1 MIVTP
6 TQVQQYHDQGFCV
19 LKNVIPHEYLEN
31 LRAECGRYVDVMH
44 EEMDRK
50 GTDTLGISHR
60 NSRYFISRRGLESA
74 KLSAFLFSDLMAQV
88 TQALLGPNVYLF
100 NEQFVVKSAEKG
112 MKFAW
117 HQDGGYVMAHG
128 GIPHT
133 PYLSCW
139 CPLDDAT
146 IENGTVY
153 ILPFDRAGTREIQT
167 HMREEGTNDQVG
179 YFGSDPGEP
188 VEVPAGSIVAF
199 TSATFHRSGP
209 NTTDKM
215 RRVYLAQYSDEPL
228 RKQADHSLWGWAVP
242 FLEGGKNVA
251 AVAA

>member
-1 MIVTP
+1 VLIAP
-6 TQVQQYHDQGFCV
+6 QQIQQYHTQGFCV
-19 LKNVIPHEYLEN
+19 LPNVIPPDHLTN
-31 LRAECGRYVDVMH
+31 LRGECARWIDAIH
-44 EEMDRK
+44 AEMDAK

-60 NSRYFISRRGLESA
+60 HSRYFISRRAQQSEKMLG
-74 KLSAFLFSDLMAQV
+74 FLFSDFMAEV

-100 NEQFVVKSAEKG
+100 NEQYVVKSAERG

-117 HQDGGYVMAHG
+117 HQDGGYVLANG
-128 GIPHT
+128 GAPHK

-146 IENGTVY
+146 IANGTVY
-153 ILPFDRAGTREIQT
+153 ILPFDRAGTREIQQ
-167 HMREEGTNDQVG
+167 HVKEAETNDQVG
-179 YFGSDPGEP
+179 YFGSDPGDP

-215 RRVYLAQYSDEPL
+215 RRVYLAQYSSEPL
-228 RKQADHSLWGWAVP
+228 RRASDGSLWGWALP
-242 FLEGGKNVA
+242 FLQDGKNIADVTA
-251 AVAA
+251 